1 MTGTLI
7 NFAAVIIGSLTGLL
21 AGKKIHEKTRQTLLT
36 AVGLFLIAYGILIF
50 GQTQNMLIPLVSMVL
65 GTIIGELLNIEERL
79 NLLGESVQQKVA
91 RFSGNLSGEP
101 QKFVTGFVTASI
113 LFCIG
118 PMALLGALQDGI
130 TGNYEMLAIKSLMDM
145 ISSMA
150 LASTLGVGVIFSA
163 FMVLVYQGGI
173 SLLAGWIG
181 QGVGEGV
188 VAEMTA
194 TGGVILVGIAIS
206 SLLELKKIRI
216 GSFLPSFF
224 VAILIVILLNSFGV
238 SY

>member
-1 MTGTLI
+1 LTGTLI

>member
-21 AGKKIHEKTRQTLLT
+21 AGKQIHEKTRQTLLT
-36 AVGLFLIAYGILIF
+36 AVGLFLLAYGILIF
-50 GQTQNMLIPLVSMVL
+50 GQTQNMLIHLVSMVM

-150 LASTLGVGVIFSA
+150 LASTQGVGVIFSA

>member
-50 GQTQNMLIPLVSMVL
+50 GQTQNMLIHLVSMVM

-118 PMALLGALQDGI
+118 TMALMGALRDGI

-150 LASTLGVGVIFSA
+150 LASTQGVGVIFSA

>member
-130 TGNYEMLAIKSLMDM
+130 TGNYEMLAIKSLMDL

>member
-130 TGNYEMLAIKSLMDM
+130 TGNYEMLAIKSLMDL

-188 VAEMTA
+188 VAEVTA

>member
-194 TGGVILVGIAIS
+194 TGGGILVGIAIS